1 MKTNHFFSWLKTRLE
16 ITPEKKLDQLIL
28 NEAKIKFKSQT
39 NSLQLLWTTPSKLIL
54 ASSAVLIIGFIY
66 NQKYSLDK
74 SHQVV
79 LSESPDM
86 LMNFDSIEL
95 MADAAKLS
103 DAEWEKIND
112 HK

>member
-1 MKTNHFFSWLKTRLE
+1 MKTINFFSWLKVHLE

-28 NEAKIKFKSQT
+28 NEAKLKLTSQT
-39 NSLQLLWTTPSKLIL
+39 NSLHLLWAAPSKLIF
-54 ASSAVLIIGFIY
+54 ACSAVLIIGFIY
-66 NQKYSLDK
+66 NQQNGLDK

-103 DAEWEKIND
+103 DAEWDKIYD